1 MLLASDFI
9 LNGPTNS
16 ETKLSI
22 SPWLLETRNVHAPT
36 DPLRTVHIP
45 DVDPFEMVYS
55 PIITTSNGSA
65 ATSAEATQSTN
76 DIKPRNDFS
85 MVAGDFV
92 SVYNVDTEKEQ
103 WDGVVACF
111 FLDASPVI
119 IEYLQVIH
127 YMLKEGGYLIHFGPL
142 LWHFSGPPMSLE
154 DATIQDY
161 QKRYSSMDP
170 KFLSAVDF
178 TWDDVLQ
185 ILVNIGF
192 EIVQCVKN
200 IPALYT
206 ADRNSML
213 YSQYQCIHLVARKRQ
228 MEM

>member
-9 LNGPTNS
+9 LNGPTNL

-22 SPWLLETRNVHAPT
+22 SPWLLETRNLHAPT
-36 DPLRTVHIP
+36 DPLRTVQIP

-55 PIITTSNGSA
+55 SNSSTTNTTEAVA
-65 ATSAEATQSTN
+65 ADSTQST
-76 DIKPRNDFS
+76 DIDQSKNDFS

-92 SVYNVDTEKEQ
+92 SVYSADTEKEQ

-119 IEYLQVIH
+119 IEYLQVMH
-127 YMLKEGGYLIHFGPL
+127 HMLKPGGYLIHFGPL

-161 QKRYSSMDP
+161 HKRYSNMDP
-170 KFLSAVDF
+170 KFLVAVDF
-178 TWDDVLQ
+178 SWDDVQQ

-213 YSQYQCIHLVARKRQ
+213 FSQYQCIHLVARKRQ
-228 MEM
+228 LEL